1 MNGYE
6 TGSRQQYKT
15 AGYGDEE
22 STTEFLT
29 QGTQIL
35 FEYWSIV
42 VLLILLLS
50 PNK

>member
-22 STTEFLT
+22 STTAIFDSGYT
-29 QGTQIL
+29 D
-35 FEYWSIV
+35 FV
-42 VLLILLLS
+42 
-50 PNK
+50 